1 MIRSRTAGPREDEND
16 VTTLYVSHPAALEH
30 EVPSGHPERP
40 DRMRAVERANDPK
53 LAQRLLEVIEQMHQD
68 ADALRSIDDEIA
80 SGVIRCQ

>member
-1 MIRSRTAGPREDEND
+1 MRKALKQMANNHES
-16 VTTLYVSHPAALEH
+16 AAV
-30 EVPSGHPERP
+30 EV
-40 DRMRAVERANDPK
+40 MRAVERANDPK

>member
-1 MIRSRTAGPREDEND
+1 MANNHES
-16 VTTLYVSHPAALEH
+16 AAV
-30 EVPSGHPERP
+30 EV
-40 DRMRAVERANDPK
+40 MRAVERANDPK

>member
-1 MIRSRTAGPREDEND
+1 MKWTEQRLRKALKQMASNHE
-16 VTTLYVSHPAALEH
+16 SAAV
-30 EVPSGHPERP
+30 EV
-40 DRMRAVERANDPK
+40 MRAVERANDPK

>member
-1 MIRSRTAGPREDEND
+1 MNRLRSRSCA
-16 VTTLYVSHPAALEH
+16 
-30 EVPSGHPERP
+30 PS
-40 DRMRAVERANDPK
+40 ERANDPK

>member
-1 MIRSRTAGPREDEND
+1 MSMKWIEQRLRKALKQMANNHES
-16 VTTLYVSHPAALEH
+16 AAV
-30 EVPSGHPERP
+30 EV
-40 DRMRAVERANDPK
+40 MRAVERANDPK

>member
-1 MIRSRTAGPREDEND
+1 MSMKWTEQSLRKALKQMANNHES
-16 VTTLYVSHPAALEH
+16 AAV
-30 EVPSGHPERP
+30 EV
-40 DRMRAVERANDPK
+40 MRAVERANDPK

>member
-1 MIRSRTAGPREDEND
+1 MKWTEQRLRKALKQMANNHESAAG
-16 VTTLYVSHPAALEH
+16 
-30 EVPSGHPERP
+30 EV
-40 DRMRAVERANDPK
+40 MRAVERANDPK

>member
-1 MIRSRTAGPREDEND
+1 MSMKWSEQRLRKALKQMANNHES
-16 VTTLYVSHPAALEH
+16 AAV
-30 EVPSGHPERP
+30 EV
-40 DRMRAVERANDPK
+40 MRAVERANDPK

>member
-1 MIRSRTAGPREDEND
+1 MSMKWTEQRLRKALKQMANNHE
-16 VTTLYVSHPAALEH
+16 AAAV
-30 EVPSGHPERP
+30 EV
-40 DRMRAVERANDPK
+40 MRAVERANDPK

>member
-1 MIRSRTAGPREDEND
+1 MSMKWTEQRLRKALKQMANNHES
-16 VTTLYVSHPAALEH
+16 AAV
-30 EVPSGHPERP
+30 EV
-40 DRMRAVERANDPK
+40 MRAVQRANDPK

>member
-1 MIRSRTAGPREDEND
+1 MKWTEQRLRKALKQMANNHES
-16 VTTLYVSHPAALEH
+16 AAVEI
-30 EVPSGHPERP
+30 
-40 DRMRAVERANDPK
+40 MRAVERANDPK

>member
-1 MIRSRTAGPREDEND
+1 MKWIEQRLRKALKQMANNHES
-16 VTTLYVSHPAALEH
+16 AAV
-30 EVPSGHPERP
+30 EV
-40 DRMRAVERANDPK
+40 MRAVERANDPK

>member
-1 MIRSRTAGPREDEND
+1 MSMKWTEQRLRKALKQMANNHES
-16 VTTLYVSHPAALEH
+16 AAV
-30 EVPSGHPERP
+30 EV
-40 DRMRAVERANDPK
+40 MRDVERANDPK

>member
-1 MIRSRTAGPREDEND
+1 TEQRLRKALKQMANNHES
-16 VTTLYVSHPAALEH
+16 AAV
-30 EVPSGHPERP
+30 EV
-40 DRMRAVERANDPK
+40 MRAVERANDPK